1 MEKPSEFKY
10 VTKTIIESSVSISV
24 KELMDALHKA
34 GIPEEKWKDVEI
46 ETGDGEYN
54 LHLEDTLKLIKVNFT
69 YIHHNENYDAE
80 LKEYQLYIQKIA
92 SEEDE
97 RKRLSKIVQESLD
110 AKRAW
115 KIARRAER
123 ILARAEDF
131 LNKHEDSLSKE
142 SAQMLADGIASAKTE
157 PVVYLGSFSK
167 RVDIPYSI

>member
-10 VTKTIIESSVSISV
+10 VTRTIIESSVSISV

-69 YIHHNENYDAE
+69 FIHHNENYDAE
-80 LKEYQLYIQKIA
+80 L
-92 SEEDE
+92 EEFQSYLE
-97 RKRLSKIVQESLD
+97 KQNSAKNEAKRLLKAEKESLD

-115 KIARRAER
+115 KITRREER
-123 ILARAEDF
+123 ELARSKKDE
-131 LNKHEDSLSKE
+131 SILSKE
-142 SAQMLADGIASAKTE
+142 TSQMLADGISSAKTE